1 MQCLSA
7 EALMEPLFHY
17 ELEHI
22 DKQTG
27 ARLGKLY
34 TPHGIIPTPIYM
46 PVGTQAT
53 VKAMLPR
60 DLEDINAQIILSNTY
75 HLYIRPGHKL
85 IAEAGGLHSF
95 MNWHRPILTD
105 SGGFQVF
112 SLAKINKIQD
122 DGVVFRSHLDGSK
135 HLFTPEKVMEIEQD
149 LGADIAMCLDE
160 CAPASSDHLYAKKAM
175 ERTHRWAEKCKES
188 HNRKDQALFGIIQG
202 CIYPDLRIQSAKT
215 LTSMDF
221 IGYGIG
227 GLSVGEEKQV
237 MYEMLETIMP
247 YMPEKKPRYLMGV
260 GSPDCLLEG
269 IKRGV
274 DMFDCVLQTR
284 AARNG
289 LALTR
294 NGRLMLR
301 NKIFQHDFNPIDDT
315 CDCYTCKNFT
325 RAYIRHLIKADE
337 ILSAQLISIH
347 NLRFSLKLMED
358 ARKAI
363 AEDCYGEF
371 SRELLERKLF

>member
-1 MQCLSA
+1 
-7 EALMEPLFHY
+7 MEQPFRF
-17 ELEHI
+17 ELLHI

-34 TPHGIIPTPIYM
+34 TPHGVIETPIYM

-60 DLEDINAQIILSNTY
+60 DLEDIHAQIILSNTY
-75 HLYIRPGHKL
+75 HLYMRPGHAL
-85 IAEAGGLHSF
+85 VEEAGGLHSF
-95 MNWHRPILTD
+95 MQWQHPILTD

-112 SLAKINKIQD
+112 SLAKINDIRE
-122 DGVVFRSHLDGSK
+122 DGVMFRSHLDGSK
-135 HLFTPEKVMEIEQD
+135 HFFTPEKVMEIEQA
-149 LGADIAMCLDE
+149 LGADIAMCFDE
-160 CAPASSDHLYAKKAM
+160 CAPASADHTYARKAM
-175 ERTHRWAEKCKES
+175 DRTHRWADRCQKS
-188 HNRKDQALFGIIQG
+188 HTRKDQALFGIVQG
-202 CIYPDLRIQSAKT
+202 CVYEDLRIESAKT
-215 LTSMDF
+215 LASMDF

-227 GLSVGEEKQV
+227 GLSVGEPKPI
-237 MYEMLETIMP
+237 MYQILETIMP
-247 YMPEKKPRYLMGV
+247 YMPGSKPRYLMGV

-269 IKRGV
+269 VARGI

-294 NGRLMLR
+294 HGRLMLR
-301 NKIFQHDFNPIDDT
+301 NKTFEHDFSPIEEE
-315 CDCYTCKNFT
+315 CDCYTCRHFT

-347 NLRFSLKLMED
+347 NLRFSLRLMED

-363 AEDCYGEF
+363 AEDRFGDF
-371 SRELLERKLF
+371 SAELLERKLF